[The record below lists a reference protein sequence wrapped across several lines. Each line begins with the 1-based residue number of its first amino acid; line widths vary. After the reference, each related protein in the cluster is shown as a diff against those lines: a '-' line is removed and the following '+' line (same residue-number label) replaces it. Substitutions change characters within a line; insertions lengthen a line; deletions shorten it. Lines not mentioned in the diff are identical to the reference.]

1 MASWQPTNI
10 FLRCPAQLWK
20 LVCQTGAWLQKATSD
35 VAAVLAFDLDLD
47 LFLIFRPFGRPSVG
61 VHQGVR
67 RVAPCGAAA
76 HIERRSSRSRP
87 EAMPPDGHRSEGTRS
102 LSEAPYAGAKTFW
115 LLLRR
120 LSKVTRCKSETAR
133 SLYRRNGYVP
143 NTQNPTPRTQNPE
156 PRTQNP
162 EPRTPNHP
170 T

>member
-1 MASWQPTNI
+1 MRPWQPTNI
-10 FLRCPAQLWK
+10 FLRCPVQLWK
-20 LVCQTGAWLQKATSD
+20 LPRQAGAWLQKATSD
-35 VAAVLAFDLDLD
+35 VAVAFDLDLD
-47 LFLIFRPFGRPSVG
+47 LLLIFRPFGRPSVG

-115 LLLRR
+115 FLLRH
-120 LSKVTRCKSETAR
+120 LSKVTRFKSETAR

-143 NTQNPTPRTQNPE
+143 NTQNPEPPITPPDTQSFRKSALP
-156 PRTQNP
+156 PG
-162 EPRTPNHP
+162 
-170 T
+170 